1 LLDLLLLMRS
11 NRALSVLH
19 RAPAVR
25 LCALSLVVLA
35 TLPFTAPFAALN
47 WSDFLSSGRTRQ
59 VVATIGIPVA
69 SNAQDDAD
77 DAAASDACV
86 QRVHS
91 LRSCE
96 LAPVASP
103 VAGHPLTST
112 LAELSHLWPPPSAR
126 GAYALVTILRV

>member
-1 LLDLLLLMRS
+1 MRS

-47 WSDFLSSGRTRQ
+47 WSDFLSSGRTHQ
-59 VVATIGIPVA
+59 VVATVDVPVA
-69 SNAQDDAD
+69 SNAQD

-91 LRSCE
+91 FRSCE
-96 LAPVASP
+96 LALVASP
-103 VAGHPLTST
+103 VAGDPLTST
-112 LAELSHLWPPPSAR
+112 VAELSHLEPPPSAR
-126 GAYALVTILRV
+126 GACALVTILRV